1 MRIKN
6 IIEQMVCLVFLFG
19 TTTHMYAENGSGF
32 IPTNFQGYYFSP
44 QNLGF
49 ATAQT
54 AEFVQYGN
62 IGMNLYNGLLDL
74 NIPLFDYK
82 DPAFELNASI
92 QYLSD
97 GFKPGRRPS
106 VVGNNWILNIGG
118 SITRNVVGTPDDV
131 RQNQNSGLLAAI
143 RDGQFK
149 QYSKEDLF
157 NINVPVT
164 NQNRPYVETEYDM
177 SPDIFEFNFGRYKG
191 RFIIDNAGNAK
202 CLSGGGYK
210 INLGEMAV
218 QDYTTTDAPKYS
230 LIQITTPDGYLY
242 SFGGTT
248 S

>member
-157 NINVPVT
+157 NLNSAT
-164 NQNRPYVETEYDM
+164 
-177 SPDIFEFNFGRYKG
+177 
-191 RFIIDNAGNAK
+191 
-202 CLSGGGYK
+202 L
-210 INLGEMAV
+210 L
-218 QDYTTTDAPKYS
+218 
-230 LIQITTPDGYLY
+230 
-242 SFGGTT
+242 
-248 S
+248 